1 MGDNYKASAGIRFL
15 EKIREVL
22 SDLDEYALTQE
33 GFAQVPE
40 DLENV
45 RGDEKAFD
53 KFVKA
58 GLKKLPVPATSLL
71 V

>member
-1 MGDNYKASAGIRFL
+1 M
-15 EKIREVL
+15 
-22 SDLDEYALTQE
+22 TQE

-40 DLENV
+40 DPENV

-71 V
+71 L